1 MLESQ
6 EYAFSLVRNAMERA
20 AAIVIV
26 RGARHWIGAVP
37 ELHRYGN
44 RIEIVTRRVHRSRAA
59 TSKRMDSNTCLQRS
73 IGSGRGMAIQRS
85 R

>member
-1 MLESQ
+1 
-6 EYAFSLVRNAMERA
+6 MERG

-44 RIEIVTRRVHRSRAA
+44 RIEIVNPQSASLSRSNLEADGFERLLAVLE
-59 TSKRMDSNTCLQRS
+59 R
-73 IGSGRGMAIQRS
+73 
-85 R
+85 